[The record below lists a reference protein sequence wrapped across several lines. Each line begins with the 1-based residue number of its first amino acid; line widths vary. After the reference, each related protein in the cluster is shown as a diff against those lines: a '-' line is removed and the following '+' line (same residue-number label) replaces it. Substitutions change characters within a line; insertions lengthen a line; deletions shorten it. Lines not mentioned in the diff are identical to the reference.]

1 MVQGIYIAT
10 SSVKTI
16 CTICNARVPLDLE
29 YVGFV
34 LFKKLARNFYL
45 IFLLLFT
52 VCSRSIIRLLPRLIH
67 RFSALPQNN
76 EDGRIAKDEND
87 EGDDGRQDQVRPD
100 LVVVG
105 VRDVAS
111 PVGLVG
117 FDVGLVVM
125 LNEQKYKEMVRKKT
139 LER

>member
-1 MVQGIYIAT
+1 
-10 SSVKTI
+10 
-16 CTICNARVPLDLE
+16 
-29 YVGFV
+29 
-34 LFKKLARNFYL
+34 
-45 IFLLLFT
+45 
-52 VCSRSIIRLLPRLIH
+52 LPRLIH
-67 RFSALPQNN
+67 RLSALPQNN
-76 EDGRIAKDEND
+76 ENGRIAEDEND
-87 EGDDGRQDQVRPD
+87 EGDDGRQDQVGPD

-105 VRDVAS
+105 VRHVAG

>member
-1 MVQGIYIAT
+1 M
-10 SSVKTI
+10 
-16 CTICNARVPLDLE
+16 
-29 YVGFV
+29 
-34 LFKKLARNFYL
+34 FKKLARNFYL

-67 RFSALPQNN
+67 RLSALPQNN
-76 EDGRIAKDEND
+76 ENGRIAKDEND
-87 EGDDGRQDQVRPD
+87 EGDDGRQDQVGPD

-125 LNEQKYKEMVRKKT
+125 LNEQKYKDKLFNHIIKIIQVK
-139 LER
+139 